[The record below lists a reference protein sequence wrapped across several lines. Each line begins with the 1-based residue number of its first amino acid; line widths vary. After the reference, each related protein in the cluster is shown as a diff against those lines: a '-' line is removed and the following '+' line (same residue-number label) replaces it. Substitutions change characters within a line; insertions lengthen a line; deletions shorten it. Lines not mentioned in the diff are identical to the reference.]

1 MIKIKKLPENLKLT
15 LMNSLKIFGSYTS
28 INYDLSNAKKK
39 EMMSNIKIK
48 TAVNNLKLSIQARK
62 LKLNSALEE
71 DKNKEEIYNRLVKDV
86 ENFED
91 FESNILDTEYY
102 GASIFAIVY
111 NDDWTIKRYELIP
124 RDRYFFDYNTKKVFF
139 TSYGQN
145 IYPEDYP
152 ELFLICSYK
161 KSLEFPLG
169 EGELISLYPTYEA
182 IKGLDTKMQGIA
194 EKYGEVITVFAYDP
208 SFYDLENDEDSAK
221 LNAYID
227 SIKETK
233 GGDILAIPVWNNTD
247 GNKLSDQFFYITM
260 SDLKTDSHITLVE
273 KFEKDINQ
281 FILNSNLISMGQNG
295 GSYALGN
302 VLQSQTEKKENATV
316 ERLIKEYDTLLFID
330 STIWGYNWKDY
341 SFSLGLLNDQM
352 QEEKIEKE
360 RADTRK
366 ANVEALEKL
375 SNLGKSITNE
385 EMSELLGLEIIDS
398 EKKVDNPA
406 QEFAKKKDVISKKK
420 EIRDNQDKILEEN
433 ISSYLQIFSEKMCEE
448 LKKNKIKSQE
458 DIKNISLNMQ
468 DLREKMQ
475 LTYMLGISDERYINN
490 PKNLEFEE
498 ELQAIFNLPFNEAV
512 EYMINLTPALYSQLE
527 SIEAKIDEY
536 YFYVKRSTELET
548 TIKLQKSLQKVLKEG
563 LTFDSWIKE
572 IDTYIVNVGLGSG
585 GWYWNTVFR
594 TNIQSAY
601 NAGHMQEQFNNEDI
615 KYLLYDGI
623 LDGRE
628 QEHTRI
634 YDGKVYR
641 KDNPIWGR
649 IYPPNGFN
657 CRCRV
662 ISLTKED
669 MQEFGF
675 KANTPTKAEKE
686 LELDISKSPMDLNS
700 VKKSVKDKEE
710 NI

>member
-1 MIKIKKLPENLKLT
+1 MIKIKKLPEELKLT
-15 LMNSLKIFGSYTS
+15 LMNSLKIFGSYTT
-28 INYDLSNAKKK
+28 INYNLAVSKKK

-48 TAVNNLKLSIQARK
+48 TAINNLKFSIQARK
-62 LKLNSALEE
+62 LKINSALEK
-71 DKNKEEIYNRLVKDV
+71 DKNKDDIYYRLVKNV

-102 GASIFAIVY
+102 GMSIFAIVY

-124 RDRYFFDYNTKKVFF
+124 RDRYFFDYNIRKVFF
-139 TSYGQN
+139 TSYMQN
-145 IYPEDYP
+145 VYPEDYP

-161 KSLEFPLG
+161 KSLDFPLG
-169 EGELISLYPTYEA
+169 EGELISLYPTFEA

-194 EKYGEVITVFAYDP
+194 EKYGEIITVFAYDP

-260 SDLKTDSHITLVE
+260 SDLKTDSHIALVE

-281 FILNSNLISMGQNG
+281 FILNSNIISMGQNG
-295 GSYALGN
+295 GSYALGD
-302 VLQSQTEKKENATV
+302 VLQSQTEKKENAMV
-316 ERLIKEYDTLLFID
+316 ERLIKEFDTLLFID

-341 SFSLGLLNDQM
+341 NFSLDLFNDKM

-366 ANVEALEKL
+366 SNVEALEKL
-375 SNLGKSITNE
+375 LNLGKSITNE
-385 EMSELLGLEIIDS
+385 DMSELLKLQIIDS
-398 EKKVDNPA
+398 EKKVNSA
-406 QEFAKKKDVISKKK
+406 LEFAKKKDIISKKK
-420 EIRDNQDKILEEN
+420 EIRDNQDKVLEEN
-433 ISSYLQIFSEKMCEE
+433 TTNYLQIFSKKMYEE
-448 LKKNKIKSQE
+448 LKKNKIKSKE

-475 LTYMLGISDERYINN
+475 LTYMLGIADETYINN
-490 PKNLEFEE
+490 YKNLEFEE
-498 ELQAIFNLPFNEAV
+498 ELQAIFNLPFDEAI
-512 EYMINLTPALYSQLE
+512 EYMINLSPALYSQLE

-536 YFYVKRSTELET
+536 YFYVKRSTEIET
-548 TIKLQKSLQKVLKEG
+548 TIKLQKSLEKVLKEG
-563 LTFDSWIKE
+563 LTFDTWIKD
-572 IDTYIVNVGLGSG
+572 IDTFIINAGIGSS

-601 NAGHMQEQFNNEDI
+601 NAGHMQEQFSNNDI
-615 KYLLYDGI
+615 QYLLYDGI

-628 QEHTRI
+628 QEHTRT
-634 YDGKVYR
+634 YDGKIY
-641 KDNPIWGR
+641 KKSNPIWGR

-675 KANTPTKAEKE
+675 KANTPTKEEKE
-686 LELDISKSPMDLNS
+686 LQLDINKSPMDLNS
-700 VKKSVKDKEE
+700 IKKSVKDKEK
-710 NI
+710 NL